1 MHVIE
6 VPAFGGPE
14 VLRVKHVPAPVA
26 GPGQVVVAVTA
37 AGVLSLDLMLR
48 AGGGG
53 KRFPVLPPYVPGL
66 GVAGRV
72 LTDGHPWAGR
82 RVLAEL
88 PGGGYAESVVAEPEN
103 LIHIP
108 DAVHEHE
115 AMAMLHDGST
125 ALALF
130 EAAEVR
136 SGETV
141 LVQPGTGGLGS
152 LLLQLAAGAG
162 ARVIAVVRG
171 DVKASLARDLG
182 ADAVLDTEADGF
194 ESIGSVDVAFDGVG
208 GPPGEAAFA
217 CTTGRFVSYGAAS
230 GQAAGF
236 GERPHV
242 PVLTLDMLPD
252 LDSARTRRVERMLK
266 EAAEGRVVPLIGQTY
281 PLTHAAEAH
290 EAMENRRT
298 VGKTLLLT

>member
-6 VPAFGGPE
+6 VSAFGGPE

-26 GPGQVVVAVTA
+26 EPGQVVVDVTA
-37 AGVLSLDLMLR
+37 VGVLSFDLVLR

-53 KRFPVLPPYVPGL
+53 KRFPVRPPYVPGL

-72 LTDGHPWAGR
+72 LAEGHPWAGR
-82 RVLAEL
+82 RVLAE
-88 PGGGYAESVVAEPEN
+88 PAGGGYAERVLAEPEN

-108 DAVHEHE
+108 DSVHDHE
-115 AMAMLHDGST
+115 AMALLHDGST

-152 LLLQLAAGAG
+152 LLLQLAAAAG
-162 ARVIAVVRG
+162 ARVAAVAHG
-171 DVKASLARDLG
+171 DLKTSLARDLG
-182 ADAVLDTEADGF
+182 AEIVLTADD
-194 ESIGSVDVAFDGVG
+194 IGSLGPVDVTFDGIG
-208 GPPGEAAFA
+208 GAAGEAAFA
-217 CTTGRFVSYGAAS
+217 TTTGRFLSYGTAS
-230 GQAAGF
+230 GTTPRLTGRGAAT
-236 GERPHV
+236 
-242 PVLTLDMLPD
+242 VLTLDMLPD
-252 LDSARTRRVERMLK
+252 LESARARRVERMLK
-266 EAAEGRVVPLIGQTY
+266 ETADGRIVPLIGQTF